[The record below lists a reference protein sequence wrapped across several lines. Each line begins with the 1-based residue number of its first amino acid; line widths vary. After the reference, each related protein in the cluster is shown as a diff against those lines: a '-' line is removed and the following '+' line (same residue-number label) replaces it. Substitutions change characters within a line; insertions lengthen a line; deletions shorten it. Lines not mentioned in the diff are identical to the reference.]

1 MIELFQVTTLSELQ
15 QQRDCYMNELLYVQE
30 LNTEEN
36 VQECNYYKIEQNSIW
51 VGYLCVDSNKT
62 LWEFYLVKNAM
73 IHSQKIFKFLID
85 MNYINSAECIT
96 YDHIFM
102 SLCLD
107 FKKKS
112 SCSAYVFRDNIDVN
126 YPMIKYDNISMRL
139 AKQDDYSSL
148 LEINKI
154 AEGWNDF
161 FSDLDEQIRMKE
173 VFVFHS
179 GNELLGAGTCK
190 KTWPCRNYYDIG
202 MVVASEYRQKGIGTY
217 IILKL
222 KEFCYSNNQIPV
234 CGCWYPN
241 YPSKKTLEKAGFIA
255 NHRVI
260 RFEFNEQ

>member
-1 MIELFQVTTLSELQ
+1 MIELFQVITLSEIQ
-15 QQRDCYMNELLYVQE
+15 QQRECYMKELLYAQE

-36 VQECNYYKIEQNSIW
+36 VQECNYYKIMKNSIW
-51 VGYLCVDSNKT
+51 VGYICVDSNKT
-62 LWEFYLVKNAM
+62 LWEFYLVKSAM
-73 IHSQKIFKFLID
+73 IHAQEIFKFLID

-112 SCSAYVFRDNIDVN
+112 SCSAYVFRDSIEVN
-126 YPMIKYDNISMRL
+126 YPLIKYDNISMRL
-139 AKQDDYSSL
+139 ATKEDYDSL

-161 FSDLDEQIRMKE
+161 FTDLEEQIRMKE
-173 VFVFHS
+173 VFVFRS
-179 GNELLGAGTCK
+179 GDELLGAGTCK
-190 KTWPCRNYYDIG
+190 KTWQSRNYYDIG
-202 MVVASEYRQKGIGTY
+202 MVVASKYRNKGIGTY

-222 KEFCYSNNQIPV
+222 KEYCYSNNQIPV